1 MPDSVVVSCHG
12 DEGRGV
18 KPGEVAFRLHF
29 EAEHS
34 NVLVVTAELLTG
46 CLTPVEVISVVR
58 MGLVTEHTPDGP
70 QLVSL
75 MVKFVHTMFRFVE
88 MISDCISVQSVH
100 EENVEISRLTA
111 FVCVLMPM

>member
-12 DEGRGV
+12 DERNGV

-46 CLTPVEVISVVR
+46 CLTPVEIISVVR
-58 MGLVTEHTPDGP
+58 MNLVTDYNPDGP
-70 QLVSL
+70 RLVS
-75 MVKFVHTMFRFVE
+75 
-88 MISDCISVQSVH
+88 
-100 EENVEISRLTA
+100 
-111 FVCVLMPM
+111 CVLNILP

>member
-1 MPDSVVVSCHG
+1 MPESVVVSCHG

-18 KPGEVAFRLHF
+18 RPGEVAFRLHF

-70 QLVSL
+70 QLVREGMERLILCTCAMFKKNYCIHQCS
-75 MVKFVHTMFRFVE
+75 VCCRKF
-88 MISDCISVQSVH
+88 
-100 EENVEISRLTA
+100 TA
-111 FVCVLMPM
+111 FVCVLV

>member
-75 MVKFVHTMFRFVE
+75 MVKSVHMKFRFVE
-88 MISDCISVQSVH
+88 MISHCIGIQCIH
-100 EENVEISRLTA
+100 EENIEISRLTA
-111 FVCVLMPM
+111 FVCVLVPM